1 MRPRL
6 IFSTLGVIIAFVGT
20 FQLIAVP
27 FSWYFES
34 PDLNAILL
42 SSIVTIVSG
51 VLLWFLLRTEPAD
64 LRTREAFAIVS
75 MSWVFASLF
84 GALPFIISGAI
95 PSFTDAFFE
104 TMSGFTT
111 TGASI
116 LTDVESLPRGLLLWR
131 SFTQWIGG
139 LGIILFSIAILPFL
153 GVGGMQLF
161 QAEVPGLVVE
171 KLTPRIS
178 QTARI
183 LWGIYVG
190 LTATQTLLLMA
201 AGMNFFDALN
211 HSFTT
216 ISTGGF
222 STKNQSI
229 AHFQTPAIEWII
241 IVFMFLAGVNF
252 TLHFRFL
259 RNNLKPATYLHDDE
273 FRFYCGALLVSS
285 LVIFLSIPSA
295 VISDVGDRLRATVFQ
310 VVSIT
315 TTTGFVSFDYELWVP
330 AAQLVLLL
338 LMFNGGSAGSTA
350 GGIKI
355 VRVLILLRN
364 GLNQMKMLVH
374 PKAVIPVRLN
384 GRAVATEVVV
394 DILAFL
400 MLYITVFVLA
410 TILMTGIGLDMI
422 SAAGAVAAALG
433 NIGPGLGS
441 VGATDTYAHVP
452 FLGKWILSF
461 CMLVGRLE
469 LFTVLI
475 LFTAA
480 FWKQ

>member
-1 MRPRL
+1 
-6 IFSTLGVIIAFVGT
+6 
-20 FQLIAVP
+20 
-27 FSWYFES
+27 
-34 PDLNAILL
+34 
-42 SSIVTIVSG
+42 
-51 VLLWFLLRTEPAD
+51 
-64 LRTREAFAIVS
+64 
-75 MSWVFASLF
+75 
-84 GALPFIISGAI
+84 
-95 PSFTDAFFE
+95 
-104 TMSGFTT
+104 
-111 TGASI
+111 
-116 LTDVESLPRGLLLWR
+116 
-131 SFTQWIGG
+131 
-139 LGIILFSIAILPFL
+139 
-153 GVGGMQLF
+153 MQLF